1 MIACAAISARALVE
15 AAAADGMAT
24 VALDLFGDVDTCRHA
39 EAWWPIGEPAALR
52 IERAPLLAALERLA
66 RQDRVQGWI
75 AGSGF
80 DGAPALL
87 AEAAVRLP
95 LLGTPP
101 AAVQRLRDPRQ
112 FFAALD
118 ALAVAHPP
126 VRFEAPPCSEAD
138 DGWLLKD
145 AGSCGGWGVSVWRG
159 APTGFSPG
167 PGHHWQRRVVGLP
180 MSATFI
186 GNGREAVLLGFNRQL
201 VQEIGALPFAL
212 PFAFAGIVGPVP
224 VAAAVQ
230 HTMKQAVA
238 ALTAE
243 FGIVGLASLD
253 FLLDGGQVQV
263 LELNARPPASLV
275 LYPQLHGGGPF
286 RAHLRACLEGRLP
299 PPPAATGVRG
309 QAIVYADR
317 GGQHD
322 AAAAARIAAYP
333 GACDLPRAGTRFEPG
348 EPLCSVAV
356 CGAPGNTDH
365 DVIAELARRSAT
377 LRTFLETLS

>member
-15 AAAADGMAT
+15 AAAADGVAT
-24 VALDLFGDVDTCRHA
+24 VALDLFGDIDTCRHA
-39 EAWWPIGEPAALR
+39 EAWWPIGEPATLH

-66 RQDRVQGWI
+66 REDRVMGWI

-87 AEAAVRLP
+87 AEAAARLP

-101 AAVQRLRDPRQ
+101 AAVQRLRDPRP

-118 ALAVAHPP
+118 ALEITHPA
-126 VRFEAPPCSEAD
+126 VRFEAPPGAETD

-145 AGSCGGWGVSVWRG
+145 AGSCGGWGVSAWHD
-159 APTGFSPG
+159 APAGFAPG
-167 PGHHWQRRVVGLP
+167 PGHHWQRHVAGLP

-186 GNGREAVLLGFNRQL
+186 GNGREAVLLGINRQL
-201 VQEIGALPFAL
+201 VQEIGAM

-224 VAAAVQ
+224 VAGAVRHQ
-230 HTMKQAVA
+230 VMQAIV

-243 FGIVGLASLD
+243 FGVIGLASLD
-253 FLLDGGQVQV
+253 FLLDGEQIHV

-275 LYPQLHGGGPF
+275 LYPRLHGGGPF

-299 PPPAATGVRG
+299 PPPAESTSVRG

-317 GGQHD
+317 AGQLD
-322 AAAAARIAAYP
+322 AAAAARIAAFP
-333 GACDLPRAGTRFEPG
+333 GACDLPRAGARFQPG

-356 CGAPGNTDH
+356 CAEPCDSV
-365 DVIAELARRSAT
+365 DDLIAALAQRSAT